1 MLDWYINKSM
11 VSIHNISI
19 GIRQPT
25 QPLSKCNTSQVLVLG
40 VYHKMRES
48 FYIQVAVWVNT
59 S

>member
-25 QPLSKCNTSQVLVLG
+25 QPLLACSTSQVLVLG
-40 VYHKMRES
+40 GYHKMRKS
-48 FYIQVAVWVNT
+48 SYIQVVV
-59 S
+59 